1 MAAMADETSTA
12 LPQGGR
18 PGGNRE
24 PGGFR
29 IRLSDNELR
38 AARAVQEAFR
48 LRSSVAVLGFC
59 LRTVAQ
65 LLEEGKLDA
74 LVTEMRNQS
83 AAAEG
88 QRDGAREGGRGGR
101 RPGSEGRGPRPE
113 RQDRVDPFARPSKPK
128 PSPVAAEPAP
138 EPVSAGADDV
148 ASTEA
153 ASTEAAS
160 ADTADTDSSSPA
172 EPSTAADASSSAAE
186 AEEPSVQGS

>member
-1 MAAMADETSTA
+1 MADETSTA

-74 LVTEMRNQS
+74 LVTEMRNQP

-128 PSPVAAEPAP
+128 PSPVAAEPAAEPAP
-138 EPVSAGADDV
+138 EAVSAGADD
-148 ASTEA
+148 A
-153 ASTEAAS
+153 ASTEATS

-172 EPSTAADASSSAAE
+172 DPATAADASSSLAE

>member
-1 MAAMADETSTA
+1 MAFMADETSTA

-29 IRLSDNELR
+29 IRLSDNEMR

-48 LRSSVAVLGFC
+48 LRSTVAVLGFC

-74 LVTEMRNQS
+74 LVSEMRNQP
-83 AAAEG
+83 AA
-88 QRDGAREGGRGGR
+88 GR

-138 EPVSAGADDV
+138 EPVSA
-148 ASTEA
+148 
-153 ASTEAAS
+153 
-160 ADTADTDSSSPA
+160 DTADTDSSNPA
-172 EPSTAADASSSAAE
+172 DPATAAEASSAAAE
-186 AEEPSVQGS
+186 AEEPSAQGG